1 MAIVLRTQT
10 TRLKIFDRSEAV
22 KDADPA
28 TYREFVF
35 RCALAVCGE
44 PDGAEDVSQ
53 EVLLILHRS
62 RSQVSQLEN
71 PTAWIRKV
79 TVRVATRFLKR
90 QRRPD
95 PLPETFGTSAP
106 TADALTVYQVL
117 KRLSPE
123 QRALLGM
130 AMSQGLSYREI
141 GETLDIP
148 EGTVASRLYAAK
160 KAFQKEWENE

>member
-10 TRLKIFDRSEAV
+10 TRLKIFERSESITEV
-22 KDADPA
+22 DPA
-28 TYREFVF
+28 NFREFVF
-35 RCALAVCGE
+35 RCALAICGE

-62 RSQVSQLEN
+62 RVKLRQLDN
-71 PTAWIRKV
+71 PPAWIRKV
-79 TVRVATRFLKR
+79 TVRVATRYLKV

-95 PLPETFGTSAP
+95 PLPEILGTSEP
-106 TADALTVYQVL
+106 STDAITVYQIL
-117 KRLSPE
+117 RRLSPE

-141 GETLDIP
+141 GEALDIP
-148 EGTVASRLYAAK
+148 EGTVASRLNAAK
-160 KAFQKEWENE
+160 KAFQKEWEHE